1 MEDLNIVEIKEPNQ
15 VLDLLK
21 TEVSLVLSSMYEEAK
36 DNLSIDREDYE
47 TEEEYQIMHRIN
59 ELELIDEIKEVKHT
73 IFSGLLDTYN
83 TLVRESNLFRAKV
96 ASEKRESEEM
106 IDLASF
112 DMKKAGIITVGG
124 SLLLPIIAPLLI
136 IFNGS
141 RIGLDILTKKY
152 HSERIEFNEML
163 LKEIKEV
170 QDPFYE
176 LIDTLRTDYHRS
188 NEELKELEE
197 KAINGEDIS
206 SALIEFINPER
217 IGLERIDLK
226 EIPLDDELKY
236 IKRID

>member
-1 MEDLNIVEIKEPNQ
+1 
-15 VLDLLK
+15 
-21 TEVSLVLSSMYEEAK
+21 
-36 DNLSIDREDYE
+36 
-47 TEEEYQIMHRIN
+47 
-59 ELELIDEIKEVKHT
+59 
-73 IFSGLLDTYN
+73 
-83 TLVRESNLFRAKV
+83 
-96 ASEKRESEEM
+96 
-106 IDLASF
+106 
-112 DMKKAGIITVGG
+112 
-124 SLLLPIIAPLLI
+124 
-136 IFNGS
+136 
-141 RIGLDILTKKY
+141 
-152 HSERIEFNEML
+152 ML

-206 SALIEFINPER
+206 SALIEFMNPER